1 MLQNNNLMERTLK
14 VVTGFRITPVEP
26 TRLEALRLVAAEGV
40 RALCVRMRSMKQG
53 VAARAAVARAW
64 VEAELLD
71 GERVTPVLVRRL
83 CSVLTLVTCL
93 CCAPLL
99 LQVAAL
105 VWLGAELAA
114 YRKEQKGGEG

>member
-1 MLQNNNLMERTLK
+1 MK

-105 VWLGAELAA
+105 AWLGAELAA